1 MRKSFW
7 AGMLMTAAT
16 LAALLSVQ
24 AWAADI
30 DTSTSSDGYI
40 TASQSGGGK
49 IKVQVEKDGVKYNY
63 NLNNSGRSEAFP
75 LQMGD
80 GTYTV
85 KVLENVGG
93 NKYAVLKS
101 TSFSVSLTSPLA
113 PYLVPTQMVN
123 YSDTSTTVTKAAEL
137 VTGKTTKPGKV
148 ESVYNYVVDNISYD
162 ANKAATVTSGYI
174 PSVDSVLSA
183 KTGICFDYAA
193 VTAAMLRSQGIPTRL
208 VTGYVSPANAY
219 HAWNEVYLDEAGWVN
234 VDQIYFDGSS
244 WKRMDPT
251 FASSGKSGSSILQ
264 YIGNGANYTKKY
276 TY

>member
-1 MRKSFW
+1 MMKRYFW
-7 AGMLMTAAT
+7 GMLMI
-16 LAALLSVQ
+16 AALMTAVFTVQ
-24 AWAADI
+24 AWAASI

-40 TASQSGGGK
+40 TASHSGGGK

-63 NLNNSGRSEAFP
+63 NLNNDGYSEAFP

-80 GTYTV
+80 GTYTA

-101 TSFSVSLTSPLA
+101 KSFSVSLSSPMA
-113 PYLVPTQMVN
+113 PYLVPNQMVD
-123 YSDTSTTVTKAAEL
+123 YSDTSSTVSKASSL
-137 VTGKTTKPGKV
+137 VADKTTKPGKV
-148 ESVYNYVVDNISYD
+148 EAVYNYVVGNISYD
-162 ANKAATVTSGYI
+162 TYKASTVTSGYV
-174 PSVDSVLSA
+174 PDVESVLSEG
-183 KTGICFDYAA
+183 TGICFDYAA

-234 VDQIYFDGSS
+234 ANEVYFDGTS

-251 FASSGKSGSSILQ
+251 FASSGKSSSSILQ
-264 YIGNGANYTKKY
+264 YIGNGSNYTKKY